1 MLIPAEA
8 KKKGRQMP
16 PSVSLLL
23 SSVSRATY
31 YCKGRMDN
39 NSSNYFLAHGA
50 FAGLGA
56 AIAAGLAA
64 GLSSRAL

>member
-1 MLIPAEA
+1 
-8 KKKGRQMP
+8 MP

-23 SSVSRATY
+23 SSVSRATH
-31 YCKGRMDN
+31 YCKGRIDN

-56 AIAAGLAA
+56 AIATGLAA